1 MTSETGKLL
10 VNDMTI
16 EHSLR
21 RRAFQAKGFG
31 VLWICTAT
39 LIFVIAFLWSPFL
52 LKETILVFAE
62 HGSLQLPIPASDSA
76 VLPPDY
82 IAGIGLFAVAALL
95 VCYGTYL
102 LGRSAMLELERSAFF
117 NGLADAVC
125 IAGND
130 FVQLEKAIAL
140 FVPSSRHLRQT
151 DILSMKEVKALLQV
165 LNTKP

>member
-1 MTSETGKLL
+1 MATS
-10 VNDMTI
+10 
-16 EHSLR
+16 
-21 RRAFQAKGFG
+21 
-31 VLWICTAT
+31 
-39 LIFVIAFLWSPFL
+39 IFVLAFLWSPYL
-52 LKETILVFAE
+52 LKRTILVLAE
-62 HGSLQLPIPASDSA
+62 PASLQHPIRASESR

-82 IAGIGLFAVAALL
+82 IAGVGLFALAALF

-125 IAGND
+125 IAGDD
-130 FVQLEKAIAL
+130 FVQLEKAVAL
-140 FVPSSRHLRQT
+140 FVPRSRHVRQS